1 MRLWLRNFVDRSM
14 VFRLENNGGFMKRK
28 KLASLGTTVLLLAG
42 LVATSQTVNARE
54 MWIQERIASSKKI
67 A

>member
-1 MRLWLRNFVDRSM
+1 
-14 VFRLENNGGFMKRK
+14 MKRK
-28 KLASLGTTVLLLAG
+28 KLASLGTTLLLLAG